1 MKKLKIIEY
10 GEACMR
16 LIDADEFKNQIVAAI
31 ALFGASIDKVNAF
44 LQNC

>member
-1 MKKLKIIEY
+1 
-10 GEACMR
+10 MR